1 MINLIF
7 GAAAADDRRW
17 VRAAN
22 IILCLA
28 NCWPLRQTRARTLT
42 HSHTLRRARRIKF
55 ANPPAERSLAGSSP
69 LLSRNSRTIK
79 QCIFIKMLIR
89 LAQHTQRSALM
100 DFHPALI
107 PAAFE
112 YDEIVLWM
120 LHINSTLQVNSFLTR
135 NTLLVALFNVHCT

>member
-1 MINLIF
+1 MMINLIF
-7 GAAAADDRRW
+7 GAAAADNRRW

-28 NCWPLRQTRARTLT
+28 NCWPLRRQTRARTLT

-100 DFHPALI
+100 DFHRALI

-112 YDEIVLWM
+112 YAEIVLTT
-120 LHINSTLQVNSFLTR
+120 LHIDCTLFRSTVF
-135 NTLLVALFNVHCT
+135 